1 MAAEVHASFTGL
13 AQYADLCREQR
24 DHVRSV
30 DDLVNGSCANF
41 GAFTGFM
48 ALFAGAY
55 QDAHAQVADV
65 LAQAAT
71 GAGDLGT
78 NIDGVLADFRAT
90 DATSSTDFERL
101 VVRTES
107 APGYDGPTNAGEAPG
122 VPGPVKTGNAGLD
135 TVADVGSGMAPYL
148 PEHLVDGL
156 PGRTPPL
163 PDADIRGLPTDG
175 VEVVTQVSDTIAA
188 GVSMGEAEDDE
199 ELYEEFEE
207 THGGAR

>member
-30 DDLVNGSCANF
+30 EDLVNGSCANV

-55 QDAHAQVADV
+55 EDAHAQVSEV

-71 GAGDLGT
+71 GAGDLGI

-90 DATSSTDFERL
+90 DASSSSDFERL
-101 VVRTES
+101 LVRTEC
-107 APGYDGPTNAGEAPG
+107 APGYDGPTNGGDGPG
-122 VPGPVKTGNAGLD
+122 VPGPVKSANAGASTLASAED
-135 TVADVGSGMAPYL
+135 IAPHL
-148 PEHLVDGL
+148 PQHLVDGL

-163 PDADIRGLPTDG
+163 PDADIRGLPTDA
-175 VEVVTQVSDTIAA
+175 VEVVSQVTDTMAA
-188 GVSMGEAEDDE
+188 GESIGEAQDDE
-199 ELYEEFEE
+199 ERYEEFEGSQ
-207 THGGAR
+207 GGAR